1 MSLVLHILR
10 KDWKLLWPLGGA
22 CAVLQA
28 VLAFLEYRPESFAA
42 SDGGNAAA
50 MILSLSLGIGLVLT
64 ILLVVQQDAL
74 PGVNQDWLV
83 RPIKRRD
90 LLVAKVLFVLL
101 VIQVPIF
108 AVHWVRGVAE
118 GLGAGDMLGAALLS
132 NLELALLFSLPVL
145 TLAVLS
151 KSVTEALVT
160 ALAALMFVLLA
171 HLVVA
176 TLAMIA
182 SHSFH
187 LGGVTDDTG
196 LEWIVGLMHH
206 AVLLVTAIAVV
217 GLQYHRRD
225 TRTARIVFALG
236 LLLFVIVGRLS
247 WGPAF
252 ALQESLSAEP
262 ESGRAVTLS
271 LSNAA
276 APPMSGFA
284 LDPADVKAR
293 QKPAQSG
300 SQRLLLGIEV
310 GGLTPDAVLHAD
322 RVTVRLIDSAG
333 RTLYRGTAQ
342 DWDLRGL
349 SRSSAGQRQV
359 IDVPKHVYARSAGQ
373 AIRIEL
379 DYSLTL
385 LKPRVLPALAAV
397 DGNELL
403 EGIGRCASRLAD
415 DGTGF
420 EVGCD
425 AAGELPACLSVS
437 LRAADPAQV
446 GPETFVCDLD
456 YAPDA
461 WRFSVEPIERF
472 VRKLALPGGA
482 SGPVAGG
489 ASVDLKAAAIV
500 FRRYDAVTHFSRRVT
515 VADVHVADLAAEPS
529 RP

>member
-1 MSLVLHILR
+1 
-10 KDWKLLWPLGGA
+10 
-22 CAVLQA
+22 
-28 VLAFLEYRPESFAA
+28 
-42 SDGGNAAA
+42 
-50 MILSLSLGIGLVLT
+50 
-64 ILLVVQQDAL
+64 
-74 PGVNQDWLV
+74 
-83 RPIKRRD
+83 
-90 LLVAKVLFVLL
+90 
-101 VIQVPIF
+101 
-108 AVHWVRGVAE
+108 
-118 GLGAGDMLGAALLS
+118 
-132 NLELALLFSLPVL
+132 
-145 TLAVLS
+145 
-151 KSVTEALVT
+151 
-160 ALAALMFVLLA
+160 
-171 HLVVA
+171 
-176 TLAMIA
+176 
-182 SHSFH
+182 
-187 LGGVTDDTG
+187 
-196 LEWIVGLMHH
+196 
-206 AVLLVTAIAVV
+206 
-217 GLQYHRRD
+217 
-225 TRTARIVFALG
+225 
-236 LLLFVIVGRLS
+236 
-247 WGPAF
+247 
-252 ALQESLSAEP
+252 
-262 ESGRAVTLS
+262 VTLS